1 MPKEHCLM
9 SSCVCCIHW
18 TELYCRVNPD
28 LRTFNA
34 AEALRWLMQH
44 KGIQQREAKQT
55 LALLQQTHQISV
67 VDKDLDLS
75 NELSEADLSTTHLQL
90 VNAAPVPQFGQPL
103 NKHYTW

>member
-9 SSCVCCIHW
+9 SSSVCCIHW
-18 TELYCRVNPD
+18 TELYCRANPD

-44 KGIQQREAKQT
+44 KGIQQQEAKQT

-75 NELSEADLSTTHLQL
+75 TELSEADLSTTHLQL
-90 VNAAPVPQFGQPL
+90 VSAAPVPHFGQPL